1 MLGFLQKGHRDFIN
15 QNLKLEKNHFNNNK
29 AKILIDFF
37 DDYPVIFL
45 FSSMKKYLQKKY
57 KADFEYF
64 TFNDWHNVQIS
75 SQKSFFQN
83 FKSII
88 RKFTTFRVLN
98 KIFRSFGVREG
109 LIINYNNKKFFKIA
123 ELKAEKILSKLKK
136 PENVYSIKF
145 KNFNLGKYIYQS
157 YLRDFNEPTL
167 KLNDKR
173 LYETIKKSLLI
184 FLNIE
189 EYFKN
194 NSVKILI
201 PSHTVYLYY
210 GIITE
215 YAYKKKC
222 KVFRIKQVGWRDTQ
236 STDLIHVDKRISEAP
251 PTNNY
256 KKIFNNFSKKQKKK
270 FWNVGKKHLNYRFK
284 GKKEPNLSGNLIM
297 YHNKKSRINFKNN
310 NKNIMLFLPCFFDG
324 PGRHSN
330 LLFPDFYQWTEFML
344 ENAKKTKFE
353 WFIKP
358 HPSGLPGNDKI
369 IKEFK
374 DKYSNYKNL
383 NFISKTTSNKYLIN
397 HNFNSLFCH
406 HGNVVPEFA
415 SKNIP
420 VVVACSDYSSSFD
433 FSIRAKSKKHLAKL
447 IDIAD
452 KINFKPNKKHIYEYI
467 FMHFIYFMGYKKN
480 NRIFNRNFETEISKF
495 HNTHKANI
503 SNHKFFSLLKNEDY
517 TFSENKIINLL
528 KKINI

>member
-310 NKNIMLFLPCFFDG
+310 NK
-324 PGRHSN
+324 
-330 LLFPDFYQWTEFML
+330 T
-344 ENAKKTKFE
+344 
-353 WFIKP
+353 
-358 HPSGLPGNDKI
+358 
-369 IKEFK
+369 
-374 DKYSNYKNL
+374 
-383 NFISKTTSNKYLIN
+383 
-397 HNFNSLFCH
+397 
-406 HGNVVPEFA
+406 
-415 SKNIP
+415 
-420 VVVACSDYSSSFD
+420 
-433 FSIRAKSKKHLAKL
+433 
-447 IDIAD
+447 
-452 KINFKPNKKHIYEYI
+452 
-467 FMHFIYFMGYKKN
+467 
-480 NRIFNRNFETEISKF
+480 
-495 HNTHKANI
+495 
-503 SNHKFFSLLKNEDY
+503 
-517 TFSENKIINLL
+517 
-528 KKINI
+528 